1 VIVSSGVSCWSSVVS
16 CSPCRVPLE
25 DELHVEMEVLTY
37 VTSGDDVELLV
48 DGDSL
53 TETIFP
59 L

>member
-1 VIVSSGVSCWSSVVS
+1 
-16 CSPCRVPLE
+16 L
-25 DELHVEMEVLTY
+25 EVLTY

>member
-1 VIVSSGVSCWSSVVS
+1 VTVSFGVSCLSFIVSCWSY
-16 CSPCRVPLE
+16 RVPLE
-25 DELHVEMEVLTY
+25 DELHVELEVLTY

-53 TETIFP
+53 TKTIFP